1 MKAYHQKI
9 AFLTLCI
16 IILCSADTW
25 AQGMADDVKGLNKI
39 LQSAYDAMME
49 RAGMLVGVA
58 RVLGATAAFL
68 YIGSRVWSHL
78 AQNEPIEIYP
88 MLRPFAIGLAI
99 IMFPVTLNVINGLL
113 SPITL
118 ATRDMVEG
126 SNANIEA
133 LLKQKQSVLEGTK
146 KYKWYVEPNG
156 KDVWMKENLDDD
168 ADFLDKV
175 GYDIQFSMQR
185 FEYNLRMT
193 IKQWMFEVLRVLYEA
208 AALCINTIRTFFL
221 IVLAMLGPIAL
232 SISIFP
238 GFSQTLTHWLARYVN
253 VFLWLPVANVFGAI
267 LGFIQ
272 EEMIKLD
279 IFQITEGGDTF
290 FTATDTAFLV
300 FMVLGIVG
308 YFTVPTI
315 AGWIITAGHWGGAI
329 RPVNTI
335 TSMVAG
341 GAAGM
346 AASGAGTVA
355 GGVGAAASW
364 GGGKL
369 YDGATGL
376 YDRLRAD
383 NGSPSKQDEN
393 NYHTDKLRG

>member
-1 MKAYHQKI
+1 MKAQYQKI
-9 AFLTLCI
+9 ALLTLCLI
-16 IILCSADTW
+16 FLFSLDSW

-39 LQSAYDAMME
+39 LQGAYDSMME
-49 RAGMLVGVA
+49 RADMLVGVA
-58 RVLGATAAFL
+58 RVLGASGAFL
-68 YIGSRVWSHL
+68 YIGARIWSHL
-78 AQNEPIEIYP
+78 AQNESIEVFP
-88 MLRPFAIGLAI
+88 LLRPFAIGMAI
-99 IMFPVTLNVINGLL
+99 IMFPVTLSVINGFLN
-113 SPITL
+113 PITL
-118 ATRDMVEG
+118 ATRDMVDG

-133 LLKQKQSVLEGTK
+133 LLKQKQEVLKATK

-156 KDVWMKENLDDD
+156 KDAWMTENVDPE

-175 GYDIQFSMQR
+175 GFDIQFSMQR

-193 IKQWMFEVLRVLYEA
+193 IKQWMYEVLRVLYEA

-221 IVLAMLGPIAL
+221 IVLSMLGPVAFA
-232 SISIFP
+232 ISIFP
-238 GFSQTLTHWLARYVN
+238 GFSQTLTHWLARYIN
-253 VFLWLPVANVFGAI
+253 VFLWLPVANVFGSI

-279 IFQITEGGDTF
+279 IFQITDGGDTF

-315 AGWIITAGHWGGAI
+315 AGWIITAGSWGGAV

-355 GGVGAAASW
+355 GGVGAAATW
-364 GGGKL
+364 GAGQA
-369 YDGATGL
+369 YDGARGL
-376 YDRLRAD
+376 YERLRAD
-383 NGSPSKQDEN
+383 SASPQKDEN
-393 NYHTDKLRG
+393 SYNIEKLRG